1 MTVEH
6 TTRIL
11 GRDQAY
17 FRRAKACFVQSREV
31 FPHKF
36 RRIGYA
42 RSEIVGARDYL
53 LKSYCAHRRDDGMLA
68 VHQSTVAIE
77 DREADRKGFG
87 HRLLF
92 GRLDSQRNRDG
103 EAGTIILAPKAERP
117 RAAGLPRVAGRP
129 QGPRRPGVRH
139 TQ

>member
-53 LKSYCAHRRDDGMLA
+53 LKSYCAHRRDD
-68 VHQSTVAIE
+68 VARLSAPGRYLRPADFDECAELGRARELGKWRAGPTIE
-77 DREADRKGFG
+77 RGIDDKV
-87 HRLLF
+87 L
-92 GRLDSQRNRDG
+92 
-103 EAGTIILAPKAERP
+103 
-117 RAAGLPRVAGRP
+117 
-129 QGPRRPGVRH
+129 
-139 TQ
+139 